1 MDTHNNVLILGGG
14 VEWVEAEECIGVIN
28 ANEKH
33 TKNELLGWG
42 GGMGRKGIQ
51 L

>member
-33 TKNELLGWG
+33 TKNELL
-42 GGMGRKGIQ
+42 KNTVFAPLVQ
-51 L
+51 ESY